1 MAPGGAP
8 PGGRRRREGVAPGVA
23 PGARVSPQ
31 AEAAAE
37 TLLGRGLLGLQRLHL
52 PQQRRGL
59 QVHDVRREEGHLHTV
74 GRRRRLKGKRGR
86 GGWSLGGLPGSEGG
100 GCDRNRGREEPLGGF
115 PAPRGAKEGGRDRN
129 RVTFTGGSPLNAPR
143 AGSAAPA
150 CVCGERSNKYQE
162 GRNCLHS
169 LTPERPCPSH
179 QEEPSPG
186 ACLITH
192 HLMFSYFIFFP
203 LN

>member
-8 PGGRRRREGVAPGVA
+8 PGGQRRREGVAPGVA

-86 GGWSLGGLPGSEGG
+86 GRGRWAASRGARGAAVTGIGAGRSRWAASRRPGLRRRAAVTGTGSRLPG
-100 GCDRNRGREEPLGGF
+100 
-115 PAPRGAKEGGRDRN
+115 APR
-129 RVTFTGGSPLNAPR
+129 
-143 AGSAAPA
+143 
-150 CVCGERSNKYQE
+150 
-162 GRNCLHS
+162 
-169 LTPERPCPSH
+169 
-179 QEEPSPG
+179 
-186 ACLITH
+186 
-192 HLMFSYFIFFP
+192 
-203 LN
+203 